1 MSNVF
6 VMVGI
11 PGSGKSTWIKNHIK
25 ETDVVISRDAIRFNL
40 LKEGEDYFSHEK
52 EVYKKF
58 IETINENIA
67 KNKTIFIDATHL
79 NPSSRKKLIRS
90 IDKVHLLGAIFIDTP
105 LEICLERNSHRE
117 GRAHVPEQSII
128 DMHKSLIKPSL
139 DEEFDEIYIV
149 QEGKIKNVI
158 RKDKMKYKEL

>member
-79 NPSSRKKLIRS
+79 NPSSRKKLIRR
-90 IDKVHLLGAIFIDTP
+90 KK
-105 LEICLERNSHRE
+105 E
-117 GRAHVPEQSII
+117 
-128 DMHKSLIKPSL
+128 SLIWRYRTQPSQSTTASF
-139 DEEFDEIYIV
+139 E
-149 QEGKIKNVI
+149 
-158 RKDKMKYKEL
+158 RP

>member
-67 KNKTIFIDATHL
+67 KNKIFSYYNSLYFILSFLITFFIF
-79 NPSSRKKLIRS
+79 PS
-90 IDKVHLLGAIFIDTP
+90 
-105 LEICLERNSHRE
+105 
-117 GRAHVPEQSII
+117 
-128 DMHKSLIKPSL
+128 
-139 DEEFDEIYIV
+139 
-149 QEGKIKNVI
+149 
-158 RKDKMKYKEL
+158 